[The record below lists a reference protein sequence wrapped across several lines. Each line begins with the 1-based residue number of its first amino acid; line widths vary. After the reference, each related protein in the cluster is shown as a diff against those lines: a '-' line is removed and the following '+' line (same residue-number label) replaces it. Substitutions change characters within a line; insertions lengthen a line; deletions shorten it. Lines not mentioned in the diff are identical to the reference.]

1 MKAYKATYLRVGTQ
15 ESWAGW
21 RIAGHSSQLSI
32 DGREE
37 YFGLQSANSLTG
49 TVTKYYE
56 KAPKVWE
63 LQCSDKFIFYS
74 KLTYGIMDQGAGASS
89 RASMRSDGVIISLLN
104 EQDSISSLNSIINI
118 SEDNFNND
126 VEILRTY
133 PLMIK
138 NNENTESISQD
149 KIVTNYPMI
158 DINLNMLSSKVSWD
172 TYFNSEIYSKLLKCV
187 LWVLTDKSAVTL
199 SLVFNG
205 SDDEKKDII
214 SYILKS
220 LPYALLQNF
229 SFRTI
234 KLDGAQPV
242 KIDFVNSTAECDKYF
257 DINTGANNII
267 DEYKLELRWEKYD
280 FINYILKYK
289 TSEPIKTYLKC
300 LDNKMK
306 ELGDPYSTDLNF
318 IKAAHEIAI
327 EGDIYSLD
335 NLSVLKKFQ
344 NFLTLPYNNERI
356 DLYIADLLKV
366 IVSRDMV
373 LNDSIKD
380 RLQAKLKST
389 NSVELKSCGYSY
401 NAKLMICSND
411 RDKEFVYLYSIKNNE
426 ALYNEYLKKINC
438 EVGGDEFL
446 DEFYGDYVSVKEVT
460 NMASLVSF
468 YQYTRNFK
476 KHNII
481 DRFVYAKAKLIGK
494 KLIDDY
500 FSGLLKLKEN
510 FIKYTE
516 CLYRLFPGRM
526 QTANNIVNE
535 TKLYFWDKYDFK
547 VFKYINRIDY
557 ECISY
562 RTNRKSIVVNDLVRS
577 LDVIIINNTMSAK
590 SLKTFFEKSASML
603 SNADKEVII
612 NEIQR
617 TCVERC
623 NKKRHLD
630 FWLEIAELSNNSMA
644 EFIVEND
651 IKVITDIDYLQEE
664 FENAKFFQSDAKI
677 DRFLRHLSK
686 YAEQS
691 DDKKFVVEIINN
703 IKKLDKMQKKIE
715 KSELKYAAKIEKQK
729 LKEYEERLYSKSK
742 QKNKMDE
749 DYVIG
754 YDNDDKGKHYKE
766 DKKRGFP
773 FFRKK

>member
-1 MKAYKATYLRVGTQ
+1 MKAYRVTYIRVGDK
-15 ESWAGW
+15 ESWGGW
-21 RIAGHSSQLSI
+21 RIAGYTEPMPQQYI
-32 DGREE
+32 D
-37 YFGLQSANSLTG
+37 
-49 TVTKYYE
+49 
-56 KAPKVWE
+56 
-63 LQCSDKFIFYS
+63 IYS
-74 KLTYGIMDQGAGASS
+74 KLQIPSSKTDVVKKYYNDKSIVYELVLIDNCINYSKLEYGLLDQESEP
-89 RASMRSDGVIISLLN
+89 RESMRSDGVVISAIEESNIFELLFN
-104 EQDSISSLNSIINI
+104 IVNI
-118 SEDNFNND
+118 SEDCFLNEL
-126 VEILRTY
+126 EILKTY
-133 PLMIK
+133 PEMVK
-138 NNENTESISQD
+138 NNINTLNLSQD
-149 KIVTNYPMI
+149 KIVSFYPMLN
-158 DINLNMLSSKVSWD
+158 INLDVLSNKASWN

-220 LPYALLQNF
+220 LPYTLLHNF
-229 SFRTI
+229 SFRTM

-242 KIDFVNSTAECDKYF
+242 KIDFVSSTAECDKYF

-280 FINYILKYK
+280 FINHILQYE
-289 TSEPIKTYLKC
+289 TREPIDTYLKS

-318 IKAAHEIAI
+318 IKAAHEIVV

-344 NFLTLPYNNERI
+344 NLLTLPYNNERI

-366 IVSRDMV
+366 IVSRDMM

-380 RLQAKLKST
+380 RLQSKLKIT
-389 NSVELKSCGYSY
+389 NSVELKICGYSY
-401 NAKLMICSND
+401 NAKLMISSND
-411 RDKEFVYLYSIKNNE
+411 RDKEFAYLYNLKNNE
-426 ALYNEYLKKINC
+426 VLYNEYLGKINC

-446 DEFYGDYVSVKEVT
+446 DEFYGDYVSSKEVT
-460 NMASLVSF
+460 NMVSLVNF
-468 YQYTRNFK
+468 FQNTRNLK

-481 DRFVYAKAKLIGK
+481 DRFVYAKAELIGK

-500 FSGLLKLKEN
+500 FLGILEFKEN
-510 FIKYTE
+510 FRKYTE
-516 CLYRLFPGRM
+516 YLSRLFPGRI
-526 QTANNIVNE
+526 QSVHNIIE
-535 TKLYFWDKYDFK
+535 KMKLYFWDKFDFNT
-547 VFKYINRIDY
+547 FKYDNRMDY
-557 ECISY
+557 EYISY

-577 LDVIIINNTMSAK
+577 LDVIIIKNNMSAK
-590 SLKTFFEKSASML
+590 SLKSFFEKSSSML
-603 SNADKEVII
+603 SNADKKAII

-617 TCVERC
+617 VCVEKC
-623 NKKRHLD
+623 SKKHHLD
-630 FWLEIAELSNNSMA
+630 FWLEIAELSNTSMA
-644 EFIVEND
+644 DFIVEND
-651 IKVITDIDYLQEE
+651 IKVITDVDYLQEE
-664 FENAKFFQSDAKI
+664 FENAKYFQSDAKT

-703 IKKLDKMQKKIE
+703 IKKLDKMQKKNE

-729 LKEYEERLYSKSK
+729 LKEYEERLYSKTK
-742 QKNKMDE
+742 QKKMDE

-754 YDNDDKGKHYKE
+754 YDDNEKGKHYKE

-773 FFRKK
+773 FFKKK

>member
-1 MKAYKATYLRVGTQ
+1 MKAYRATYLRVGTQ

-21 RIAGHSSQLSI
+21 RIAGHSSQLPI
-32 DGREE
+32 DGRDE

-74 KLTYGIMDQGAGASS
+74 KLTYGIMDQGVGASS
-89 RASMRSDGVIISLLN
+89 RASMRSDGIIISLLN
-104 EQDSISSLNSIINI
+104 EQDSISYLNSIINI
-118 SEDNFNND
+118 SDDSFNND
-126 VEILRTY
+126 VEILKTY

-138 NNENTESISQD
+138 NNENTESVSQE
-149 KIVTNYPMI
+149 KIVTNYPMM
-158 DINLNMLSSKVSWD
+158 DINLNMSSSKAAWD
-172 TYFNSEIYSKLLKCV
+172 TYFNSEIYSKLFKCL

-199 SLVFNG
+199 SLIFNG
-205 SDDEKKDII
+205 SDEEKKDII
-214 SYILKS
+214 TYILKS
-220 LPYALLQNF
+220 LPYTLLRNF

-242 KIDFVNSTAECDKYF
+242 KIDFVNSITECEKYF
-257 DINTGANNII
+257 DISTGANNII
-267 DEYKLELRWEKYD
+267 DEYKLDLRWEKYD
-280 FINYILKYK
+280 FINHILKYK
-289 TSEPIKTYLKC
+289 TREPIETYLRS

-318 IKAAHEIAI
+318 IKAAHEIVV

-366 IVSRDMV
+366 IVSRDMM

-380 RLQAKLKST
+380 RLQAKLKIT

-401 NAKLMICSND
+401 NAKLMISSND
-411 RDKEFVYLYSIKNNE
+411 RDKEFAYLYNLKNSE
-426 ALYNEYLKKINC
+426 ALYNEYLGKINC

-446 DEFYGDYVSVKEVT
+446 DEFYGDYVSSKEVT
-460 NMASLVSF
+460 NMVSLVNF
-468 YQYTRNFK
+468 FQNTRNLK

-481 DRFVYAKAKLIGK
+481 DRFVYAKAELIGK

-500 FSGLLKLKEN
+500 FLGLLEFKEN
-510 FIKYTE
+510 FRKYSE
-516 CLYRLFPGRM
+516 CLSRLFPGRI
-526 QTANNIVNE
+526 QSVHNIIE
-535 TKLYFWDKYDFK
+535 KMKLYFWYKFDFNTFKYD
-547 VFKYINRIDY
+547 NRMDY
-557 ECISY
+557 EYISY

-577 LDVIIINNTMSAK
+577 LDVIIIKNNMSAK
-590 SLKTFFEKSASML
+590 SLKSFFEKSSSML
-603 SNADKEVII
+603 SDADKKAII

-617 TCVERC
+617 VCVERC
-623 NKKRHLD
+623 SKKHHLD
-630 FWLEIAELSNNSMA
+630 FWLEIAELSNTSMA
-644 EFIVEND
+644 DFIVEND
-651 IKVITDIDYLQEE
+651 IKVITDVDYLQEE
-664 FENAKFFQSDAKI
+664 FENAKYFQSDAKT

-691 DDKKFVVEIINN
+691 DDKKIVVEIINN
-703 IKKLDKMQKKIE
+703 IKKLDKMQKKNE

-729 LKEYEERLYSKSK
+729 LKEYEERLYSKTK
-742 QKNKMDE
+742 QKKMDE

-754 YDNDDKGKHYKE
+754 YDDNEKGKHYKE

-773 FFRKK
+773 FFKKK